1 MTNAATHKFFQY
13 LRQRLGLIIWFTAVL
28 FLTVLGTASVTAVVV
43 NHAIEHGE
51 TLSPR
56 TRAAILGALNFIR
69 ASRSALMQLRGLSG
83 IEFSKSAEDQ
93 IRWKR
98 LFPAPEDSGYL
109 LFSGVDRKSHQFEI
123 KLLKLSDGKEMARW
137 TPRWNEIYQAPELVN
152 RSFERPPSIALALH
166 PLLMLNGDVVFNTNE
181 FFVRLEYCTSNVS
194 WISSEIAHHSME
206 HAVDGNI
213 WSFSA
218 GHQKLTANEFAN
230 QNIQG
235 DTIIKISPQGKI
247 IESIPF
253 AKVLLDNGIEALLF
267 GAQGLRFQPDPM
279 HLNEVI
285 EASDSGPYWQ
295 RGDLLISARHLS
307 TVFIYRPTT
316 RKIIWSKT
324 GPWMNQHSVQFLDDH
339 RISILDNHVLSAFD
353 TPANAFMTAK
363 DHNRVVVYD
372 FTLDKISEPYAA
384 LLNEA
389 MPRTITQGRAQ
400 ILSDGGLFFEETD
413 NGRIMRFSADH
424 LMWSLVNDL
433 DNGIIGALGWSRY
446 LTEAEL
452 PALVKASA
460 CATKP

>member
-1 MTNAATHKFFQY
+1 MTNIAIQKFFRY
-13 LRQRLGLIIWFTAVL
+13 VRQRLGLILWFIAVL
-28 FLTVLGTASVTAVVV
+28 FLAVFGTAGVTAVVV

-51 TLSPR
+51 TLSPS

-69 ASRSALMQLRGLSG
+69 ASRSAVQQLRGQSD
-83 IEFSKSAEDQ
+83 IEFSKSADDQ

-98 LFPAPEDSGYL
+98 IFPAPEDSGYL
-109 LFSGVDRKSHQFEI
+109 LFSGVDRNSHRFEI

-137 TPRWNEIYQAPELVN
+137 TPRWNEIYQSPELSK
-152 RSFERPPSIALALH
+152 RSLERPPAIALALH
-166 PLLMLNGDVVFNTNE
+166 PLLMSNGDVVFNTNE
-181 FFVRLEYCTSNVS
+181 FFMRLEYCTSNVS

-206 HAVDGNI
+206 HAADGNI

-218 GHQKLTANEFAN
+218 GHQKLLANEFVN
-230 QNIQG
+230 QNMQG

-247 IESIPF
+247 IENIPF
-253 AKVLLDNGIEALLF
+253 AKVLLDNGMEALLF

-285 EASDSGPYWQ
+285 EAPDTGPYWQ
-295 RGDLLISARHLS
+295 KGDLLISARHLS

-316 RKIIWSKT
+316 GKIIWSKT

-363 DHNRVVVYD
+363 DHNRLLVYD
-372 FTLDKISEPYAA
+372 FTLDRISEPYAA
-384 LLNEA
+384 LLDEA

-400 ILSDGGLFFEETD
+400 ILSDGGMFFEETD
-413 NGRIMRFSADH
+413 NGRIMRFGGGQ

-433 DNGIIGALGWSRY
+433 DNGKIGALGWSRY

-452 PALVKASA
+452 PAPIKANA
-460 CATKP
+460 CVFKR